1 MVTMTM
7 TMTMT
12 KTYKV
17 ILGSKSPRRQ
27 ELLRGMDIDFE
38 VVTADTDESYP
49 EDIANYD
56 IPEYLSRRKM
66 EAIRQLSLPDNY
78 LIITADTLVFA
89 NGEVM
94 GKPRD
99 KAEAR
104 LMLQNLSDKIHEVV
118 TGVTVA
124 TASTVKSFSSLSKVH
139 FTKLDDNDIEHY
151 IEKYKPFDK
160 AGAYGI
166 QEWIGY
172 IGITG
177 IEGSFYNVMGLPT
190 HKLYSVLKGF

>member
-38 VVTADTDESYP
+38 VMTADTDESYP
-49 EDIANYD
+49 DDIANYD

-66 EAIRQLSLPDNY
+66 EAIRQLPLPDNY

-99 KAEAR
+99 KEEAR

-124 TASTVKSFSSLSKVH
+124 TASTVKSFSSLSRVH
-139 FTKLDDNDIEHY
+139 FAKLDDNDIEHY

>member
-1 MVTMTM
+1 MTI
-7 TMTMT
+7 T
-12 KTYKV
+12 KSHKV

-66 EAIRQLSLPDNY
+66 EAIRQLPLPDNY

-99 KAEAR
+99 KEEAR

-124 TASTVKSFSSLSKVH
+124 TASTVRSFSSLSRVH

-190 HKLYSVLKGF
+190 QRLYQVLKEI

>member
-1 MVTMTM
+1 MTI
-7 TMTMT
+7 T
-12 KTYKV
+12 KSHKV

-66 EAIRQLSLPDNY
+66 EAIRQLPLPDNY

-89 NGEVM
+89 DGEVM

-99 KAEAR
+99 KEEAR

-124 TASTVKSFSSLSKVH
+124 TATTVKSFSSLSRVH

-190 HKLYSVLKGF
+190 QRLYQVLKEI

>member
-1 MVTMTM
+1 M

-38 VVTADTDESYP
+38 VMTADTDESYP
-49 EDIANYD
+49 DDIANYD

-66 EAIRQLSLPDNY
+66 EAIRQLPLPDNY

-99 KAEAR
+99 KEEAR

-124 TASTVKSFSSLSKVH
+124 TASTVKSFSSLSRVH
-139 FTKLDDNDIEHY
+139 FAKLDDNDIEHY

>member
-1 MVTMTM
+1 MTM
-7 TMTMT
+7 TMTGTMT
-12 KTYKV
+12 KVYRV

-38 VVTADTDESYP
+38 VMTADTDESYP
-49 EDIANYD
+49 KDIANYD
-56 IPEYLSRRKM
+56 IPEYLSHRKM
-66 EAIRQLSLPDNY
+66 EAIRQLPLPDNY

-89 NGEVM
+89 DGEVM
-94 GKPRD
+94 GKPHD
-99 KAEAR
+99 KEEAK

-118 TGVTVA
+118 TGVIVA
-124 TASTVKSFSSLSKVH
+124 TASTVKSFSSLSRVH
-139 FTKLDDNDIEHY
+139 FAKLDDNDIEHY

-190 HKLYSVLKGF
+190 QKLYSVLKGF

>member
-38 VVTADTDESYP
+38 VMTADTDESYP
-49 EDIANYD
+49 DDIANYD
-56 IPEYLSRRKM
+56 IPEYLSHRKM

-99 KAEAR
+99 KEEAR

-124 TASTVKSFSSLSKVH
+124 TASTVKSFSSLSRVH
-139 FTKLDDNDIEHY
+139 FAKLDDNDIEHY

>member
-1 MVTMTM
+1 MTM
-7 TMTMT
+7 TMTGTMT
-12 KTYKV
+12 KAYRV

-38 VVTADTDESYP
+38 VMTADTDESYP
-49 EDIANYD
+49 KDIANYD
-56 IPEYLSRRKM
+56 IPEYLSHRKM
-66 EAIRQLSLPDNY
+66 EAIRQLPLPDNY

-89 NGEVM
+89 DGEVM
-94 GKPRD
+94 GKPHD
-99 KAEAR
+99 KEEAK

-124 TASTVKSFSSLSKVH
+124 TASTVKSFSSLSRVH
-139 FTKLDDNDIEHY
+139 FAKLDDNDIEHY

-190 HKLYSVLKGF
+190 QKLYSVLKGF

>member
-1 MVTMTM
+1 MTM
-7 TMTMT
+7 TGTMT
-12 KTYKV
+12 KAYRV

-38 VVTADTDESYP
+38 VMTADTDESYP
-49 EDIANYD
+49 KDIANYD
-56 IPEYLSRRKM
+56 IPEYLSHRKM
-66 EAIRQLSLPDNY
+66 EAIRQLPLPDNY

-89 NGEVM
+89 DGEVM
-94 GKPRD
+94 GKPHD
-99 KAEAR
+99 KEEAK

-124 TASTVKSFSSLSKVH
+124 TASTVKSFSSLSRVH
-139 FTKLDDNDIEHY
+139 FAKLDDNDIEHY

-190 HKLYSVLKGF
+190 QKLYSVLKGF

>member
-1 MVTMTM
+1 
-7 TMTMT
+7 
-12 KTYKV
+12 
-17 ILGSKSPRRQ
+17 
-27 ELLRGMDIDFE
+27 MDIDFE
-38 VVTADTDESYP
+38 VMTADTDESYP
-49 EDIANYD
+49 KNIANYD
-56 IPEYLSRRKM
+56 IPEYLSHRKM
-66 EAIRQLSLPDNY
+66 EAIRQLPLPDNY

-89 NGEVM
+89 DGEVM
-94 GKPRD
+94 GKPHD
-99 KAEAR
+99 KEEAK

-124 TASTVKSFSSLSKVH
+124 TASTVKSFSSLSRVH
-139 FTKLDDNDIEHY
+139 FAKLDDNDIEHY

-190 HKLYSVLKGF
+190 QKLYSVLKGF